1 MNLDRFSPT
10 RRPRDTETVDG
21 VDAGAT
27 RVLPADSRREPADRV
42 VVERDRAAQK
52 AAADRDALD
61 RDAVDRKVVDR
72 EVVDPDRA
80 GFDRTTLDD
89 RKTLHR
95 DPVDQE
101 ALDRDALDQDALD
114 QDALDQDALDQDR
127 DALDRPEPVDEG
139 PALDRRSVVARE
151 REAFGGVKVGSAFF
165 GWLTA
170 TGTAVLL
177 TAMVSAGGT
186 ALGVLAGDRVASADL
201 GVTWRGT
208 RGAIAIVAILLV
220 AYYCGGYV
228 AGRMARFNGARQGVA
243 VFVWAVAAAIVVAA
257 LTALAG
263 TRWDAL
269 STVSGLPRFSTGPTR
284 VTADGMLVALLA
296 VAGSLVGSV
305 LGGLAGMRFHRRV
318 DVAGLG
324 R

>member
-10 RRPRDTETVDG
+10 RRPRD
-21 VDAGAT
+21 VDAADGADTGAT

-42 VVERDRAAQK
+42 VVERDRAAHA

-61 RDAVDRKVVDR
+61 RDTVHGDT
-72 EVVDPDRA
+72 PDRPA
-80 GFDRTTLDD
+80 LDD
-89 RKTLHR
+89 RKPLHR

-101 ALDRDALDQDALD
+101 ALDRDALDR
-114 QDALDQDALDQDR
+114 DQDR
-127 DALDRPEPVDEG
+127 DDRLEPVDEG

-186 ALGVLAGDRVASADL
+186 ALGVLAGDRVARADL

-228 AGRMARFNGARQGVA
+228 AGRMARFNGAKQGIA
-243 VFVWAVAAAIVVAA
+243 VFLWAVAAAIVVAV

-284 VTADGMLVALLA
+284 VTADGMLVGLLA